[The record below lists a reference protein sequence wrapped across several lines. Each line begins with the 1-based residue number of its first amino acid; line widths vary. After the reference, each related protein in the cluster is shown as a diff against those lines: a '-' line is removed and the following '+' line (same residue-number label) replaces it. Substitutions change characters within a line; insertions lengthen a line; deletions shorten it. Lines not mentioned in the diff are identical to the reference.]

1 MKLLFAVL
9 AALLGAVLLALLLLR
24 DPGYVLI
31 AYDVWTV
38 ETSLSFFVIAILFG
52 YALIYFLSRA
62 LRGVWRMP
70 GRVRNWRQRQRR
82 ERARAAFDR
91 GMLALSEGHWRQAE
105 RRLLRQV
112 RSAEIP
118 MLNYLGA
125 ARAAQHLGETDR
137 RDRYLHLA
145 HETAP
150 AADLAVSLTQ
160 AELQI
165 ANRQLEQALATLTHL
180 RSAEPNN
187 TYVLGLLVRLY
198 RELRDWQHLR
208 DLLPDLRRQQVL
220 PREEMAELERSVHTE
235 LLDQAAARKDL
246 QALRDVWAQ
255 VPRPLQDEEELI
267 SVYVRDLIELNHSAE
282 AEPLLRGLL
291 RSRWS
296 ESLVYLYGLVQGEDP
311 ARQLNTAEQWAKEHG
326 KSSVLLLTLGR
337 LSLRNRLWGKARI
350 YLESSVGAGP
360 RPETYKELGA
370 LLERMGDHDAAMSC
384 YREGMALA
392 VNAAT
397 YHFPEDA
404 DVRAEAAADARS

>member
-1 MKLLFAVL
+1 MRLLFAVL
-9 AALLGAVLLALLLLR
+9 VVLVGAVVLALLLLQ

-31 AYDVWTV
+31 AYDAWTV
-38 ETSLSFFVIAILFG
+38 ETTLSFFVVAVLAGYLLLYLIA
-52 YALIYFLSRA
+52 RTV
-62 LRGVWRMP
+62 RGLWHMPARFRGWR
-70 GRVRNWRQRQRR
+70 RRQQR
-82 ERARAAFDR
+82 ERSRIAFNR
-91 GMLALSEGHWRQAE
+91 GMLALSEGHWKQAE

-112 RSAEIP
+112 RGADVP

-125 ARAAQHLGETDR
+125 ARAAQHLGETER

-150 AADLAVSLTQ
+150 RTELAVSLTQ

-165 ANRQLEQALATLTHL
+165 ANHQLEQALATLTHL

-208 DLLPDLRRQQVL
+208 DLLQDLRRQQVL
-220 PREEMAELERSVHTE
+220 PREEIADLEHRVYLE
-235 LLDQAAARKDL
+235 LLNLAASRQDSTG
-246 QALRDVWAQ
+246 LRETWNQ
-255 VPRPLQDEEELI
+255 LPGPLQDDEELL
-267 SVYVRDLIELNHSAE
+267 STYVRHLVDLGKSAD
-282 AEPLLRGLL
+282 AEPLLRAKL

-296 ESLVYLYGLVQGEDP
+296 EGLVYLYGLVQGTDP
-311 ARQLNTAEQWAKEHG
+311 GRQLATAEQWAKEHG
-326 KSSVLLLTLGR
+326 KSPVLLLTLGR

-350 YLESSVGAGP
+350 YLESSIGAGP

-370 LLERMGDHDAAMSC
+370 LLERMGDQDAAMNC

-392 VNAAT
+392 VSAAT
-397 YHFPEDA
+397 HRFPDDV
-404 DVRAEAAADARS
+404 DVRAEAAANG

>member
-9 AALLGAVLLALLLLR
+9 VALLGAVALALLLLR

-38 ETSLSFFVIAILFG
+38 ETSLSFFVVAVLLG
-52 YALIYFLSRA
+52 YLLLHLLVRT
-62 LRGVWRMP
+62 LRGLWRMP
-70 GRVRNWRQRQRR
+70 GRVRGWRRRQRR
-82 ERARAAFDR
+82 ERARVAFDR
-91 GMLALSEGHWRQAE
+91 GMLALSAGHWKQAE

-112 RSAEIP
+112 RGADVP

-125 ARAAQHLGETDR
+125 ARAAQHLGETER

-150 AADLAVSLTQ
+150 DTDLAVSLTQ

-180 RSAEPNN
+180 RGAEPNN

-208 DLLPDLRRQQVL
+208 TLLPDLRRQQVL
-220 PREEMAELERSVHTE
+220 PREEVTELEHRVYTE
-235 LLDQAAARKDL
+235 LLNQAAARHDI
-246 QALRDVWAQ
+246 AGLREVWSQ
-255 VPRPLQDEEELI
+255 VPRPLAENEELLGI
-267 SVYVRDLIELNHSAE
+267 YVRHLIELGQSAD

-291 RSRWS
+291 RNRWS
-296 ESLVYLYGLVQGEDP
+296 EGLVYLYGLVQGEDP
-311 ARQLNTAEQWAKEHG
+311 ARQLASAEQWAKEHG
-326 KSSVLLLTLGR
+326 KSPVLLLTLGR

-350 YLESSVGAGP
+350 YLESSIGAGP

-370 LLERMGDHDAAMSC
+370 LLERMGDHDAAMNC

-392 VNAAT
+392 VSEST
-397 YHFPEDA
+397 HRFPEDA
-404 DVRAEAAADARS
+404 DVRAEAAAGRA

>member
-9 AALLGAVLLALLLLR
+9 VTLLAAVLLALLLLR

-38 ETSLSFFVIAILFG
+38 ETSLSFFVVAVLLG
-52 YALIYFLSRA
+52 YVVLYLLSRA
-62 LRGVWRMP
+62 VRGLWRMP
-70 GRVRNWRQRQRR
+70 GRVRSWRRRQRR
-82 ERARAAFDR
+82 ERARVAFDR

-112 RSAEIP
+112 RGSDIP

-125 ARAAQHLGETDR
+125 ARAAQHLGETER

-150 AADLAVSLTQ
+150 STDLAVSLTQ

-165 ANRQLEQALATLTHL
+165 ANHQLEQALATLTHL
-180 RSAEPNN
+180 RGAEPNN
-187 TYVLGLLVRLY
+187 SYVLGLLVRLY
-198 RELRDWQHLR
+198 RELRDWSHLR
-208 DLLPDLRRQQVL
+208 SLLPDLRRQQVL
-220 PREEMAELERSVHTE
+220 PREDVAELERRVHTE
-235 LLDQAAARKDL
+235 LLDQATARHDVKG
-246 QALRDVWAQ
+246 LRETWSQ
-255 VPRPLQDEEELI
+255 VPKPLQDEEELL
-267 SVYVRDLIELNHSAE
+267 SVYVRDLIELNQSAE
-282 AEPLLRGLL
+282 AEPLLRGVL

-296 ESLVYLYGLVQGEDP
+296 DGLVYLYGLVQGDDP
-311 ARQLNTAEQWAKEHG
+311 SRQLAAAEQWAKEHG
-326 KSSVLLLTLGR
+326 KSPVLLLTLGR

-350 YLESSVGAGP
+350 YLESSIGAGP

-370 LLERMGDHDAAMSC
+370 LLERMGDHDAAMNC

-392 VNAAT
+392 VQAAT
-397 YHFPEDA
+397 YRFPDDA
-404 DVRAEAAADARS
+404 DVRAEAAADAKG

>member
-9 AALLGAVLLALLLLR
+9 VALLAAVLLALLLLR
-24 DPGYVLI
+24 DPGYVLM

-38 ETSLSFFVIAILFG
+38 ETSLSLFVIAVVAG
-52 YALIYFLSRA
+52 YLVLYLLLRS
-62 LRGVWRMP
+62 LRGLLHMP
-70 GRVRNWRQRQRR
+70 GRVRSWRRGRRR
-82 ERARAAFDR
+82 ERARAAYDR
-91 GMLALSEGHWRQAE
+91 GMLALSEGHWKKAE

-112 RSAEIP
+112 RGADVP

-125 ARAAQHLGETDR
+125 ARAAQHMGETER

-150 AADLAVSLTQ
+150 STDLAVSLTQ

-165 ANRQLEQALATLTHL
+165 ANHQLEQALATLTHL
-180 RSAEPNN
+180 RGQEPNN

-198 RELRDWQHLR
+198 RELRDWSHLR

-220 PREEMAELERSVHTE
+220 PREDVAELEYRVHTE
-235 LLDQAAARKDL
+235 LLNQAAARHDL
-246 QALRDVWAQ
+246 QGLRDAWDQ
-255 VPRPLQDEEELI
+255 VPKPLQEQEELL
-267 SVYVRDLIELNHSAE
+267 SVYVRNLIELGRSAE
-282 AEPLLRGLL
+282 AEPLLRHAL

-296 ESLVYLYGLVQGEDP
+296 DGLVYLYGMVQGDDP
-311 ARQLNTAEQWAKEHG
+311 GKQLTVAEQWAKEHG
-326 KSSVLLLTLGR
+326 KSPVLLLTLGR

-350 YLESSVGAGP
+350 YLESSIGAGP

-392 VNAAT
+392 VSANT
-397 YHFPEDA
+397 YRFPEDA
-404 DVRAEAAADARS
+404 DVRAEAAAGASG

>member
-1 MKLLFAVL
+1 MKLLLAVL
-9 AALLGAVLLALLLLR
+9 VALFGAVLLALLLLR

-38 ETSLSFFVIAILFG
+38 ETSLSFFVVTVLLG
-52 YALIYFLSRA
+52 YLVLYLLGRS
-62 LRGVWRMP
+62 LRGIWRMP
-70 GRVRNWRQRQRR
+70 GRVRSWRRRQRR
-82 ERARAAFDR
+82 ERARLAFDR
-91 GMLALSEGHWRQAE
+91 GMLALSEGHWKKAE

-112 RSAEIP
+112 RGADVP

-125 ARAAQHLGETDR
+125 ARAAQHMGETER

-150 AADLAVSLTQ
+150 STDLAVSLTQ

-165 ANRQLEQALATLTHL
+165 ANHQLEQALATLTHL

-198 RELRDWQHLR
+198 RELRDWPHLR

-220 PREEMAELERSVHTE
+220 PREDVAELEHKVHTE
-235 LLDQAAARKDL
+235 LLNQAAARHDL
-246 QALRDVWAQ
+246 QGLRDAWSQ
-255 VPRPLQDEEELI
+255 VPKPLQDQEDLL
-267 SVYVRDLIELNHSAE
+267 SVYVRNLIELGRSAE
-282 AEPLLRGLL
+282 AEPLLRTVL

-296 ESLVYLYGLVQGEDP
+296 DGLVYLYGLVQGEDP
-311 ARQLNTAEQWAKEHG
+311 TKQLAVAEQWAKEHG
-326 KSSVLLLTLGR
+326 KSPVLLLTLGR

-350 YLESSVGAGP
+350 YLESSIGAGP

-392 VNAAT
+392 VSEST
-397 YHFPEDA
+397 YRFPDDA
-404 DVRAEAAADARS
+404 DVRAETAAVAKA